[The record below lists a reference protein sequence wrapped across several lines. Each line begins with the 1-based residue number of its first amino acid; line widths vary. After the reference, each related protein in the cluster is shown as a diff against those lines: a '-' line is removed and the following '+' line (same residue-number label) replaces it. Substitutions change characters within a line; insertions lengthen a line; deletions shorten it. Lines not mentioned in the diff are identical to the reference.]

1 MSKLRQAAALIAEHL
16 ENPHSQWSLGTFGAI
31 AEFSRDPDENARIDL
46 TDENLSVVTARGGI
60 RILPSERLRP
70 FASESIGRLGW
81 NHRVALCL
89 PQNDC
94 AMHRRK
100 VFTEIGP
107 DDAPLRD
114 GDRGA
119 ILFDLGLDVL
129 QADLCVRVTDA
140 ALAAELRGCSGQPV
154 FDPANPAM
162 RIILAAN
169 PHRVFISRIG
179 RAEVYQPIPAAGGK
193 SPSGPHTH
201 VLPKLLQHRRTHAA
215 TEPIPEGFV
224 PCAHFY
230 PPHPMKDAFGREK
243 PFDGVCHRSFQ
254 SLLEGF
260 GAPDAAELKARVT
273 KLVEAG
279 QGPGELPVAGD
290 RASRTTVRLAL
301 RQLKAAD
308 PRSPALAQWLA
319 VYDRADEDVPED
331 DEQTLGH

>member
-1 MSKLRQAAALIAEHL
+1 MSELRETAALIAEHL
-16 ENPHSQWSLGTFGAI
+16 ENSGAQWSLGTFGAI
-31 AEFSRDPDENARIDL
+31 AEFSRDPDENARVDL
-46 TDENLSVVTARGGI
+46 TGESLSVVTARGGI

-114 GDRGA
+114 DDRGA
-119 ILFDLGLDVL
+119 ILFDLGLDVV
-129 QADLCVRVTDA
+129 QADFCVRVTDA
-140 ALAAELRGCSGQPV
+140 AVAAELRGCTGQPA

-179 RAEVYQPIPAAGGK
+179 RAEVYQPIPVPGGK
-193 SPSGPHTH
+193 SPNGPHTH
-201 VLPKLLQHRRTHAA
+201 VLPKLLQHLRTHAA
-215 TEPIPEGFV
+215 TEPIPDGFV

-230 PPHPMKDAFGREK
+230 PQHPLKDAFGRET
-243 PFDGVCHRSFQ
+243 PFDGACHRSFQ
-254 SLLEGF
+254 DLLERF
-260 GAPDAAELKARVT
+260 GAPDAAVLKARVT
-273 KLVEAG
+273 QLVEAG
-279 QGPGELPVAGD
+279 QGPGEHPVADD
-290 RASRTTVRLAL
+290 RASRTAVRLAL
-301 RQLKAAD
+301 RQLKAANH
-308 PRSPALAQWLA
+308 PAPALAQWLA
-319 VYDRADEDVPED
+319 VHDRADEDSPED

>member
-16 ENPHSQWSLGTFGAI
+16 DNPDSQWSVGTFGAI
-31 AEFSRDPDENARIDL
+31 AEFSRDRDEDASLDL
-46 TDENLSVVTARGGI
+46 TGESLSAVTARGGI
-60 RILPSERLRP
+60 RILPSERPRP

-81 NHRVALCL
+81 THRVALCL

-114 GDRGA
+114 DDRGA

-129 QADLCVRVTDA
+129 QADFCVRVTDPAVA
-140 ALAAELRGCSGQPV
+140 AALRGCTGHPV
-154 FDPANPAM
+154 FDPATPAM
-162 RIILAAN
+162 RIILATN

-179 RAEVYQPIPAAGGK
+179 RAEVYQPIPAAGEK
-193 SPSGPHTH
+193 SPTGPHTH

-215 TEPIPEGFV
+215 TEPIPDGFV
-224 PCAHFY
+224 PCAHLY
-230 PPHPMKDAFGREK
+230 PPHPMKDGLGRET
-243 PFDGVCHRSFQ
+243 PFDGACHRSFQ
-254 SLLEGF
+254 NLLEGF
-260 GAPDAAELKARVT
+260 GAPDTAALKAWVT

-279 QGPGELPVAGD
+279 QGPGEHPVAGD

-308 PRSPALAQWLA
+308 YPSPALAQWLA
-319 VYDRADEDVPED
+319 VHDRADEVVPED
-331 DEQTLGH
+331 DQQTLGH